1 MPGPPEIPQRSANP
15 PMLATALIVF
25 REIFEVSLVIGIVL
39 AATRGILGRG
49 LWIVAGLAAGL
60 AGSVLI
66 ALSAG
71 TIAAAAQGMG
81 EELLNATVL
90 GIAVVMLGWH
100 NVWMS
105 RHGQE
110 LAREM
115 DSVGHAVA
123 AGARPPYALGVVVG
137 LAMLREGSEIVL
149 FLWGVA
155 ASDSGGPLASMLAG
169 GVAGLAGG
177 CLVGLALYLGLL
189 RIPQRHIF
197 AVTSWMIVLLAAGM
211 ACQAVGYLRQ
221 LNLVP
226 ALGQTLWDTSA
237 YIPDRSLVGRVL
249 HTLVGYTARPDGIQ
263 VLAFLLTLAAITA
276 LMRWFGTP
284 KAPPA
289 ALVAVAVI
297 AGFAFLYPIQTAE
310 ASRKV
315 FMPLVVAGEGEVELR
330 GQEERFNGGSTGSR
344 TTAARSTA
352 ELGYGVN
359 DHWFTELEFEFERER
374 GTGETEHTATAWE
387 NVFAAPQGRY
397 WLDLGA
403 FAELEF
409 GQTPDEPSRTL
420 IAGPILQKQWGAT
433 LHTVNL
439 FLRGESGGA
448 RADPNVNLMSAWQS
462 RWLLSLPFQPGFE
475 IYAEPGDVRHTLPP
489 SEQVVLGGPVLFGK
503 FLLPSRFAVRYEAG
517 VLFGQTKAAP
527 QQTAKWMVEVER
539 VF

>member
-1 MPGPPEIPQRSANP
+1 
-15 PMLATALIVF
+15 MLATALIVF
-25 REIFEVSLVIGIVL
+25 REVFEVSLVVGIVL

-49 LWIVAGLAAGL
+49 LWVTAGIGAGL

-81 EELLNATVL
+81 EELLNAAVL
-90 GIAVVMLGWH
+90 GVAVVMLGWH

-123 AGARPPYALGVVVG
+123 AGARPPYALAVVVG

-155 ASDSGGPLASMLAG
+155 ASDSSPLAGMIAG
-169 GVAGLAGG
+169 GAVGLAGG

-197 AVTSWMIVLLAAGM
+197 TVTSWMIVLLAAGM
-211 ACQAVGYLRQ
+211 AAQAAGFLRQ
-221 LNLVP
+221 MNAVP
-226 ALGQTLWDTSA
+226 ALGETLWDTSA
-237 YIPDRSLVGRVL
+237 FIADRSLAGRVL
-249 HTLVGYTARPDGIQ
+249 HALIGYTARPDGIQ

-276 LMRWFGTP
+276 LMRWLGAP

-289 ALVAVAVI
+289 ALTAIAVV
-297 AGFAFLYPIQTAE
+297 AGFAFLYPVQTAE

-315 FMPLVVAGEGEVELR
+315 FMPLIVAGEAEVELR
-330 GQEERFNGGSTGSR
+330 GHEDRFKDGPAGGQ
-344 TTAARSTA
+344 TTV

-359 DHWFTELEFEFERER
+359 DHWFTELELEFDRER
-374 GTGETEHTATAWE
+374 GTGETEHSATAWE
-387 NVFAAPQGRY
+387 NVFAVQQGRY
-397 WLDLGA
+397 WADFGG

-409 GQTPDEPSRTL
+409 GQSEDEPNTAFT
-420 IAGPILQKQWGAT
+420 AGPIAQKQWGAT
-433 LHTVNL
+433 LHTINL
-439 FLRGESGGA
+439 FLHSESGGP
-448 RADPNVNLMSAWQS
+448 RADPNVNLLAAWQS

-475 IYAEPGDVRHTLPP
+475 VYAEPGDVTHFRAP
-489 SEQVVLGGPVLFGK
+489 SEQVVQAGPVLFGK
-503 FLLPSRFAVRYEAG
+503 FILPNRFSVRYEAG
-517 VLFGQTKAAP
+517 VLFGQTRAAP
-527 QQTAKWMVEVER
+527 EQTAKWMVEVER